1 MTTNTTD
8 IDDPLAEF
16 ATIPPDAQQELLM
29 LYAACELMLP
39 EERRACAATQ
49 AGVAETLEALGI
61 FPLHHRVSIAVIH
74 LLTTATRDERAADER
89 NGL

>member
-1 MTTNTTD
+1 MTTNTA
-8 IDDPLAEF
+8 IDDPLTEF
-16 ATIPPDAQQELLM
+16 AEIPHDAQQELLK

-39 EERRACAATQ
+39 EERQACAATQ

-61 FPLHHRVSIAVIH
+61 FPLHHRVSLAVIR
-74 LLTTATRDERAADER
+74 LLTTATLDELATDER

>member
-1 MTTNTTD
+1 MTTSTA

-16 ATIPPDAQQELLM
+16 AEIPPDAQQELLK

-39 EERRACAATQ
+39 EERRACASTQ
-49 AGVAETLEALGI
+49 AGFAEALETLGI
-61 FPLHHRVSIAVIH
+61 LPLTHRISVAVIA
-74 LLTTATRDERAADER
+74 LLTTATLDELATDEK